1 MDSVKKPRA
10 EQVTIDHPA
19 FDPQTVLITAPIA
32 ELYQTVRHILLVR
45 ETGCCF
51 TAPSGAGKT
60 RALILLEHLLRE
72 RMPAL
77 IVIRHTT
84 WNHQVPSIR
93 AFFKHFL
100 TAVGHPELR
109 GETFDLRHRLV
120 RRLIDL
126 ARTSQLPFI
135 VLLIDEANAMRLE
148 DFLFLK
154 DIYNDLDRE
163 GIGLVTVMMG
173 QDPDFSDVVANLRDK
188 GKSDLISRFAR
199 RRQQFRA
206 YSKVED
212 VASVFRQYD
221 SAIWPP
227 GSSQT
232 WTQFF
237 MPEAWDAGFRL
248 ADQAAPFM
256 EAVKSCSDQS
266 LSKIGF
272 PARQFFAAVREYL
285 AKQQYSDGPG
295 EFPSPDAWGEAV
307 EFALLADAMNDMK
320 SETKRKRKIPQ

>member
-1 MDSVKKPRA
+1 MNSVADNRA
-10 EQVTIDHPA
+10 EQLTIDHPA

-51 TAPSGAGKT
+51 TAQSGVGKT

-72 RMPAL
+72 RMPEL
-77 IVIRHTT
+77 IVIRHST
-84 WNHQVPSIR
+84 WNQQVASIR

-120 RRLIDL
+120 CRLIDL
-126 ARTSQLPFI
+126 ARVSQLPFV

-163 GIGLVTVMMG
+163 GVGLVTVMMG
-173 QDPDFSDVVANLRDK
+173 QDPEFSDVIAHLREK
-188 GKSDLISRFAR
+188 GKSDLVSRFAR
-199 RRQQFRA
+199 RRRQFRA
-206 YSKVED
+206 FSRKED
-212 VASVFRQYD
+212 VAGVFRQYD
-221 SAIWPP
+221 AAIWPP
-227 GSSQT
+227 GGPQT

-237 MPEAWDAGFRL
+237 MPEAWQAGFRL
-248 ADQAAPFM
+248 ENETTAFM
-256 EAVKSCSDQS
+256 EAVKACSNQPA
-266 LSKIGF
+266 SKIGF
-272 PARQFFAAVREYL
+272 PARQFFTAIRQYL
-285 AKQQYSDGPG
+285 VLQQHRDAPG
-295 EFPSPDAWGEAV
+295 ELPGPEAWEEAL
-307 EFALLADAMNDMK
+307 EYALLADAMSEMK
-320 SETKRKRKIPQ
+320 SETSRVRKIPQ